1 MGWPAGLSPTLS
13 YPTLGSLGFRQAH
26 LIDLAPPSSPK
37 LVKIITLT
45 KTKNGDSSL
54 EIFGILLVN
63 LVAVSIIN
71 LTNGVFHTHMM
82 QRLHV
87 SQWLQERRG
96 I

>member
-1 MGWPAGLSPTLS
+1 MACRFESH
-13 YPTLGSLGFRQAH
+13 PTLGSPGFKQAH

-63 LVAVSIIN
+63 LVAVFNNKFNQWWFFI
-71 LTNGVFHTHMM
+71 LT
-82 QRLHV
+82 
-87 SQWLQERRG
+87 
-96 I
+96 